1 MMNQHSRDLLVAKND
16 VKTLERARDLKIAD
30 IELKRAEL
38 YLLKRAPDRNKMQGE
53 IQGAVLDLRRIQEKI
68 ELARRAVKALER
80 AND

>member
-16 VKTLERARDLKIAD
+16 VKALERARELKIAD

-53 IQGAVLDLRRIQEKI
+53 IQRAVLDLRRIQEKI
-68 ELARRAVKALER
+68 ELARRAVKALQQHE
-80 AND
+80 